1 MKNTVV
7 LTCSAAMLFLGG
19 FALTGAENLIRNGN
33 FSEAQNYWNYEAHKG
48 RTVPGRFEED
58 ETAPGKKYFV
68 FTVPGDT
75 TPRFFRTQEF
85 PVEPGKNYVL
95 EFSLAGENVAANV
108 IKVQLLEFK
117 KDAEGKHQVLGWTV
131 LEKSDDVLKKTPV
144 SGTFD
149 WKTFRIEIP
158 AGTMRADATLLAVF
172 FQNANPSEGELSIAD
187 VKFSEKGE

>member
-1 MKNTVV
+1 MKTTAV
-7 LTCSAAMLFLGG
+7 LTFSTALLLLGAAPLG
-19 FALTGAENLIRNGN
+19 AAENLIRNGN

-131 LEKSDDVLKKTPV
+131 LDRSDDVLKKTPV

-158 AGTMRADATLLAVF
+158 AGTMRSDATLLAVY

-187 VKFSEKGE
+187 VKFTEKGE